1 MKNNFSTTAA
11 SNFIWLKLLLVC
23 MQHLVSK
30 QNKDF
35 RIRYVTEI
43 LACWLDLIN
52 DLNFRYKG
60 RLKCKKKISLG
71 NLHGLPQRFYCSS
84 IIFFFTFLAYSVNKF
99 KIWNADVVVVSN
111 VCRQHLHT
119 LHTMRAGLAWK
130 ILNTRLLI

>member
-1 MKNNFSTTAA
+1 MKNNFSTTA
-11 SNFIWLKLLLVC
+11 SNFIRLKFLLVC

-71 NLHGLPQRFYCSS
+71 NLHGLPQRFYCS

-111 VCRQHLHT
+111 VCRQHLHN
-119 LHTMRAGLAWK
+119 LCIQWGLAWK
-130 ILNTRLLI
+130 ILNTR